1 MSGHDSGTS
10 SAAALAALLLVQI
23 CLGYE
28 WLVSGLTK
36 LVHGDFPHGLAAA
49 LGEMSKASPGWYRD
63 FLASIVVPHAAAFG
77 YAIEI
82 AEVAV
87 GGVLLVAAAVWLA
100 GDGRMPAPWL
110 RAWRLAS
117 GAAAVV
123 GLALVVSFE
132 LANGGTFGLRLASD
146 SFDEG
151 LDLDTLMIG
160 LQLAVLVW
168 SAAALPRGARLPVWS
183 RRSTVSRPA

>member
-1 MSGHDSGTS
+1 MRSHDPHPS
-10 SAAALAALLLVQI
+10 SAAALAALLLVQV

-36 LVHGDFPHGLAAA
+36 LVHGDFPSGLARE
-49 LGEMSKASPGWYRD
+49 LGDMSRTSPGWYRD
-63 FLASIVVPHAAAFG
+63 FLSGTVVPHAAAFG

-100 GDGRMPAPWL
+100 GGGVPAAWL
-110 RAWRLAS
+110 RAWQLAA
-117 GAAAVV
+117 GAGALV
-123 GLALVVSFE
+123 GLALVVNFE
-132 LANGGTFGLRLASD
+132 LANGGTFGVRLASD

-151 LDLDTLMIG
+151 VDLDTLMIG
-160 LQLAVLVW
+160 LQLAVIVW
-168 SAAALPRGARLPVWS
+168 SAAALPRRATLHAWS
-183 RRSTVSRPA
+183 SGSTASRPA